1 MSTNIGENLNM
12 ARNLVVNADGGSR
25 GNPGPAAYGAVVFE
39 GDKVL
44 AEVSGKIGVATNN
57 VAEYRGLI
65 AGLEAA
71 HDIDPSAHIEVRLDS
86 KLVVEQMSGKWKIRH
101 PEMRELALQ
110 AKKIHA
116 HELLKF
122 VWVPRESNS
131 HADRLVNEALDGV
144 IASAHEPIQL
154 NYLTERLIST
164 EVPTTV
170 YLVRHG
176 ETPLTPFRKFS
187 GDGPLNPALTE
198 KGLMEADLVAKE
210 IAKIQPDVLIASPL
224 QRTRQTADRI
234 AQATGLSVAIDP
246 IWTECS
252 FGVWD
257 GMSIDEVRE
266 AYPVEYAKWLSTT
279 SYAPPEGE
287 SYESAMAR
295 SVQGLLSLVDD
306 YPGKKVCVVT
316 HNGIIKTA
324 LAAAMKVDS
333 TTIFNID
340 VSPCSISSIS
350 MWPSDLLMAVR
361 STNERG
367 HLR

>member
-1 MSTNIGENLNM
+1 M

-170 YLVRHG
+170 
-176 ETPLTPFRKFS
+176 
-187 GDGPLNPALTE
+187 
-198 KGLMEADLVAKE
+198 
-210 IAKIQPDVLIASPL
+210 
-224 QRTRQTADRI
+224 
-234 AQATGLSVAIDP
+234 
-246 IWTECS
+246 
-252 FGVWD
+252 
-257 GMSIDEVRE
+257 
-266 AYPVEYAKWLSTT
+266 
-279 SYAPPEGE
+279 
-287 SYESAMAR
+287 
-295 SVQGLLSLVDD
+295 
-306 YPGKKVCVVT
+306 
-316 HNGIIKTA
+316 
-324 LAAAMKVDS
+324 
-333 TTIFNID
+333 
-340 VSPCSISSIS
+340 
-350 MWPSDLLMAVR
+350 
-361 STNERG
+361 
-367 HLR
+367 

>member
-1 MSTNIGENLNM
+1 MSSHLGENVTM
-12 ARNLVVNADGGSR
+12 ARALVVTADGGSR

-39 GDKVL
+39 GEKVL
-44 AEVSGKIGVATNN
+44 AEVSGKIGIATNN

-71 HDIDPSAHIEVRLDS
+71 HDIDPNAHIEVRLDS

-144 IASAHEPIQL
+144 IASATEPIQL
-154 NYLTERLIST
+154 NYLTERLISS
-164 EVPTTV
+164 EVPTTI

-187 GDGPLNPALTE
+187 GDGPLNPALTA
-198 KGLMEADLVAKE
+198 KGLLEADLVAQE
-210 IAKIQPDVLIASPL
+210 IAKIQPDALITSPL
-224 QRTRQTADRI
+224 QRTRQTAEI
-234 AQATGLSVAIDP
+234 ISKATGLPISVDA

-266 AYPVEYAKWLSTT
+266 AFPEEYAHWLAST

-295 SVQGLLSLVDD
+295 ALQGLLGLVDE

-333 TTIFNID
+333 TAIFNID
-340 VSPCSISSIS
+340 VSPCSISTISI
-350 MWPSDLLMAVR
+350 WPSDLLMAVR

>member
-1 MSTNIGENLNM
+1 MSSHLGENVTM
-12 ARNLVVNADGGSR
+12 ARALVVTADGGSR

-39 GDKVL
+39 GEKVL
-44 AEVSGKIGVATNN
+44 AEVSGKIGIATNN

-71 HDIDPSAHIEVRLDS
+71 HDIDPNSHIEVRLDS

-144 IASAHEPIQL
+144 IARAKEPIQL
-154 NYLTERLIST
+154 NYLTERLISS
-164 EVPTTV
+164 EVPTTI

-187 GDGPLNPALTE
+187 GDGPLNPALTA
-198 KGLMEADLVAKE
+198 KGLLEADLVAQE
-210 IAKIQPDVLIASPL
+210 IAKIQPDALITSPL
-224 QRTRQTADRI
+224 QRTRQTAEI
-234 AQATGLSVAIDP
+234 ISKATGLPISVDA

-266 AYPVEYAKWLSTT
+266 AFPEEYAHWLAST

-295 SVQGLLSLVDD
+295 ALQGLLGLVDE

-333 TTIFNID
+333 TAIFNID
-340 VSPCSISSIS
+340 VSPCSISTISI
-350 MWPSDLLMAVR
+350 WPSDLLMAVR
-361 STNERG
+361 SSNERG